1 MKNNIENRRSDL
13 TSLEGL
19 EEYVHT
25 CKKTIDKIVELVAAN
40 KSDPTEKEWMVIGII
55 ADKAIEPFFYWR
67 NETYSNKDSIGR
79 NELDI
84 SEISKKYDLDLSA
97 YPSRIGLK
105 RMIVR
110 DEWIQL
116 LNVLRTKGY
125 NYESSSRS
133 FVQSSKINL

>member
-1 MKNNIENRRSDL
+1 M
-13 TSLEGL
+13 TSLESL

-40 KSDPTEKEWMVIGII
+40 KSDPTEKEWMVIRII
-55 ADKAIEPFFYWR
+55 ADKVIEPFFYWR
-67 NETYSNKDSIGR
+67 NETYSNKDSSGS

-84 SEISKKYDLDLSA
+84 SELSKKYDLDLSA

-110 DEWIQL
+110 EEWIQL
-116 LNVLRTKGY
+116 LNVLRTRGY

-133 FVQSSKINL
+133 FVQSSKVNI